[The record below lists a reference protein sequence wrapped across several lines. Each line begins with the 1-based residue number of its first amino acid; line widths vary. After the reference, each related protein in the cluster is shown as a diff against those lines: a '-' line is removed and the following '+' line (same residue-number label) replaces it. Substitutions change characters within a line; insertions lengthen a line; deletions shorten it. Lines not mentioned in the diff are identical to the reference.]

1 MGHAER
7 LAGLGTW
14 EMEVESGALGPSQ
27 GLNAL
32 FGFPADAIVDV
43 PGLKG
48 GFVGY
53 DFSMNTKRSYHDSCG
68 LAQAL
73 DLVGERWALLVV
85 RELVFGPKRFTDLHQ
100 ACRASAR
107 TSSRNGSPS
116 SNRSASSTSDVFAA
130 RGRVGLRPHRLGARA
145 RRVPDGAGRWGARSP
160 SFDTSNPLSA
170 DSVMMSIRTMFQPA
184 AAHDLTVTLNAI
196 LGDDLFVVHINRGSI
211 TVKRG
216 SADDA
221 DATIETDAK
230 TLAQILYEGRDPA
243 EGATIT
249 GDADAIDRFRSAFSL
264 PEPASVA

>member
-1 MGHAER
+1 
-7 LAGLGTW
+7 
-14 EMEVESGALGPSQ
+14 
-27 GLNAL
+27 
-32 FGFPADAIVDV
+32 
-43 PGLKG
+43 
-48 GFVGY
+48 
-53 DFSMNTKRSYHDSCG
+53 MNDTKRSYHDSCG

-85 RELVFGPKRFTDLHQ
+85 RELVFGPKRFTDL
-100 ACRASAR
+100 RA
-107 TSSRNGSPS
+107 GLPGISP
-116 SNRSASSTSDVFAA
+116 NVLTQRLTELEQIGVVHKRRLPPPVAASVYDLTDW
-130 RGRVGLRPHRLGARA
+130 GRELDESLMVL
-145 RRVPDGAGRWGARSP
+145 GRWAARSP

-184 AAHDLTVTLNAI
+184 AAHDLIVTLNAI
-196 LGDDLFVVHINRGSI
+196 LGDDLFVVDIDRGSI

-243 EGATIT
+243 DGATIT

>member
-1 MGHAER
+1 
-7 LAGLGTW
+7 
-14 EMEVESGALGPSQ
+14 
-27 GLNAL
+27 
-32 FGFPADAIVDV
+32 
-43 PGLKG
+43 
-48 GFVGY
+48 
-53 DFSMNTKRSYHDSCG
+53 MNTKRSYHDSCG

-85 RELVFGPKRFTDLHQ
+85 RELVFGPKRFTDL
-100 ACRASAR
+100 RA
-107 TSSRNGSPS
+107 GLPGISP
-116 SNRSASSTSDVFAA
+116 NVLTQRLTELEQIGVVHKRRLPPPVAASVYDLTDW
-130 RGRVGLRPHRLGARA
+130 GRELDESLMVL
-145 RRVPDGAGRWGARSP
+145 GRWAARSP

-184 AAHDLTVTLNAI
+184 AAHDLSVTLNAI
-196 LGDDLFVVHINRGSI
+196 LGDDLFVVHIDRGSI